1 MVKKK
6 DAMYDRN
13 LRSFHTMVKNLR
25 GITKVC
31 LKILESLNCLL
42 AEFKH
47 NDSCSNVGL
56 VISPTIESSYA
67 PDTSIKIVVSSDRN
81 TEPVLFTC
89 DGETFLLEETSANL
103 IFNLVPVS
111 STIEHVIL
119 HVVCTLDGD
128 LTGNVND
135 YVLKVNGL
143 AEYFSSNST
152 LADYEYIHQCFKLEQ
167 DVKLTIITL
176 ENVKRPLART
186 VKQKYILKLLFNKCL
201 FPNLAAG

>member
-1 MVKKK
+1 
-6 DAMYDRN
+6 
-13 LRSFHTMVKNLR
+13 
-25 GITKVC
+25 
-31 LKILESLNCLL
+31 
-42 AEFKH
+42 
-47 NDSCSNVGL
+47 
-56 VISPTIESSYA
+56 
-67 PDTSIKIVVSSDRN
+67 
-81 TEPVLFTC
+81 
-89 DGETFLLEETSANL
+89 
-103 IFNLVPVS
+103 VS

-186 VKQKYILKLLFNKCL
+186 VKQKYVKKSAIYSLLF
-201 FPNLAAG
+201 FSIAAAR

>member
-25 GITKVC
+25 GITKVYF
-31 LKILESLNCLL
+31 KILESLTCLL

-186 VKQKYILKLLFNKCL
+186 VKKN
-201 FPNLAAG
+201 